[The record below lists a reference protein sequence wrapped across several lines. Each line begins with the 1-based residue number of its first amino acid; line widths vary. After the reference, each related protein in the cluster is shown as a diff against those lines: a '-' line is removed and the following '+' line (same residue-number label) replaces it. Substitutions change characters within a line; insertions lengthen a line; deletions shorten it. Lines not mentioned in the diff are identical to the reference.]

1 MNDINEKLS
10 ALFDGELE
18 SSQVDEVLESLAS
31 SKDLQKKLS
40 SYALIGSAMNYE
52 DANLI
57 SINSN
62 VEKVSYKFWFSNG
75 ITAAASILLTLFFIN
90 QNDFSRMG
98 QDFAAKN
105 KIDLA
110 INSDGAKSI
119 IEMAEDNLVDH
130 VMNVVNNPNF
140 MNSTNTN
147 NVDLKNVGFKKTN
160 NGQKIIRR
168 GRENFTLRIEKKNL
182 GINKVRYWKH
192 GNKMI
197 YLVPL
202 ADGRMVTIYGNL
214 DANAALRSSQ
224 PIKLKVKI
232 NMKLRQKTNYF
243 IFVNMLLA
251 LNISA
256 SGLPENISQLVDDS
270 APAVVNITSKKE
282 VSQRQMQGYG
292 GIPDEMLERFGI
304 PRQYRQAP
312 EQKRESMSYGSG
324 FILKDNLILTNYHVV
339 EDATEVLV
347 TLSDRRQYVAEIIGV
362 DPLSDLAVLKV
373 DGTNLPNVKV
383 GNSDELKVG
392 DWVVAIGSPFSFDFS
407 VTAGIVSAKG
417 RSIQNNNIGNYVP
430 FLQTDVAINPGNSGG
445 PLFDLDGNVVGINSQ
460 IYSRSGGYQGLAF
473 AIPINVAI
481 DVANQIVEKGEVS
494 RGYLGVRMSEVDNDL
509 ADALGMKKPY
519 GALINDVEEG
529 ESADGAG
536 LVPGD
541 VIIEFNNKEIKFSS
555 DLPHVVGQLQPD
567 TRAYAKVIRD
577 GDEIELEFLLGELP
591 GNNESF
597 VPAKLQ
603 NSSDPLGLKVADI
616 DRDNPS
622 MSNFLTG

>member
-1 MNDINEKLS
+1 MVRV
-10 ALFDGELE
+10 LFLKIILF
-18 SSQVDEVLESLAS
+18 SQIIMSL
-31 SKDLQKKLS
+31 KMLL
-40 SYALIGSAMNYE
+40 
-52 DANLI
+52 
-57 SINSN
+57 
-62 VEKVSYKFWFSNG
+62 KFWYHS
-75 ITAAASILLTLFFIN
+75 L
-90 QNDFSRMG
+90 
-98 QDFAAKN
+98 
-105 KIDLA
+105 
-110 INSDGAKSI
+110 
-119 IEMAEDNLVDH
+119 IEE
-130 VMNVVNNPNF
+130 
-140 MNSTNTN
+140 
-147 NVDLKNVGFKKTN
+147 
-160 NGQKIIRR
+160 
-168 GRENFTLRIEKKNL
+168 
-182 GINKVRYWKH
+182 
-192 GNKMI
+192 
-197 YLVPL
+197 
-202 ADGRMVTIYGNL
+202 
-214 DANAALRSSQ
+214 
-224 PIKLKVKI
+224 
-232 NMKLRQKTNYF
+232 
-243 IFVNMLLA
+243 
-251 LNISA
+251 
-256 SGLPENISQLVDDS
+256 
-270 APAVVNITSKKE
+270 
-282 VSQRQMQGYG
+282 
-292 GIPDEMLERFGI
+292 
-304 PRQYRQAP
+304 
-312 EQKRESMSYGSG
+312 
-324 FILKDNLILTNYHVV
+324 
-339 EDATEVLV
+339 
-347 TLSDRRQYVAEIIGV
+347 QYVAEIIGV

-591 GNNESF
+591 VNNESF

-622 MSNFLTG
+622 MINLPDGVIVSRINPGSPASGKVARGDLITKIQYKGKKFEVIDIESFDDALDNFSSGNKVAFHIIRNGSRLITSITIN